1 MYLFSLDY
9 VQNKKDKLFFIVIA
23 SMHRSW
29 KNLES
34 HENYFTKIHFP
45 GLNYGGK
52 LLQMS
57 MHRAVNKGR

>member
-34 HENYFTKIHFP
+34 HEN
-45 GLNYGGK
+45 
-52 LLQMS
+52 
-57 MHRAVNKGR
+57 